1 MDNQKVSILI
11 LLDHSAAFDTVNHRL
26 ILKRLKERRGVV
38 GDVLKWFESYLT
50 DRSQTVNV
58 KNATSK
64 KMPLSSGVPQCS
76 VLGPL
81 LFLVYT
87 LPLGDIMRKKG
98 LQFHI
103 YADDT

>member
-1 MDNQKVSILI
+1 M
-11 LLDHSAAFDTVNHRL
+11 
-26 ILKRLKERRGVV
+26 
-38 GDVLKWFESYLT
+38 GDALKWFESYLT
-50 DRSQTVNV
+50 DCPQAFKV

-64 KMPLSSGVPQCS
+64 KVTLSCGVPQGL

-103 YADDT
+103 YADDTQIYM